1 MSAPLAMARLA
12 AGMAKFVRMEAG
24 DSELGRGLG
33 QHCPL
38 EGWERITNPSLA
50 DEHQIGS

>member
-1 MSAPLAMARLA
+1 
-12 AGMAKFVRMEAG
+12 MAKFVRMEAG

-38 EGWERITNPSLA
+38 EGLGAHHGPSLA